1 MWRVRRARLCAIL
14 CVAATAA
21 TTPSISSAQTQTQAQ
36 SFPNPQSSDLNQR
49 GAAVDRLHIW
59 VESVRQ
65 HQPGAGDEA
74 AARIASWPPADLDD
88 LWIELQSLLRL
99 MDAPRTSGFTVWADG
114 PRGQVVKTVVY
125 TRSEFG
131 RLRRLAIAVGGRDP
145 DVPPKPDDDRRVNAA
160 INRLLKR
167 GAAMHTTIAVERPH
181 NVETNPNPFAAW
193 RDAVILFADGRQV
206 GLNRAANHWRF
217 ARTLLD
223 RVAPAASADGAV
235 RVWYRASSAALLSN
249 LQLRPEHL
257 ASGLRLFPDDA
268 ALLTFSGS
276 LHEAL
281 AAPRVQAFVRSASL
295 PRGVKLTVGST
306 RAELGQAES
315 LFRRA
320 LSIDPR
326 AVEARLRLGRVLS
339 LLERNR
345 DALNELRQLDSSAP
359 SMLQYYGSLFIGSAA
374 EALGLADEA
383 RAAYERAATL
393 YPLAHAPRFALSQLA
408 ASTGNASAAVDTLEP
423 ALSSTPDPAADPFWT
438 YHQAAG
444 RDADMLIAE
453 AYRALLA
460 ETTP

>member
-1 MWRVRRARLCAIL
+1 MDYICRVRRARLCAVVY
-14 CVAATAA
+14 VAATAA
-21 TTPSISSAQTQTQAQ
+21 TLHAQ
-36 SFPNPQSSDLNQR
+36 SIPNLQPADLNQR
-49 GAAVDRLHIW
+49 GAAVDRLHVWI
-59 VESVRQ
+59 ESVR
-65 HQPGAGDEA
+65 HQTGAGDEA
-74 AARIASWPPADLDD
+74 AARIASWPPTDLDD

-99 MDAPRTSGFTVWADG
+99 MEAPRTSDFTVWADG
-114 PRGQVVKTVVY
+114 PRGQVVKRVVY

-131 RLRRLAIAVGGRDP
+131 RLRQLAIALGGRDP
-145 DVPPKPDDDRRVNAA
+145 DVPPRPDDHLRVTAA
-160 INRLLKR
+160 INRVLKR
-167 GAAMHTTIAVERPH
+167 GAALHTTIALERPPD
-181 NVETNPNPFAAW
+181 VEANPNPFATW

-206 GLNRAANHWRF
+206 GLNRAANHWRV

-223 RVAPAASADGAV
+223 RVGPAASADDAV
-235 RVWYRASSAALLSN
+235 RAWYRASSAALSSN

-257 ASGLRLFPDDA
+257 ASGLRLFPSDA
-268 ALLTFSGS
+268 ALLTFSGC
-276 LHEAL
+276 LHEAF
-281 AAPRVQAFVRSASL
+281 ASPRVQAFVRSATL

-315 LFRRA
+315 FFRRA
-320 LSIDPR
+320 LGIDPR

-345 DALNELRQLDSSAP
+345 DALNELRQLDGSAP

-383 RAAYERAATL
+383 RAAYGHAAIL

-408 ASTGNASAAVDTLEP
+408 ASKGDASAAVEALEP
-423 ALSSTPDPAADPFWT
+423 ALSSTPDPDPAADPFWE
-438 YHQAAG
+438 YHRAAG